1 MTEKEEENG
10 EGTLLVK
17 KKEKRQ
23 LKIAIYNKKRK
34 GWWTYHSNKNW
45 LRFAKRESEKTRWS
59 KFGWWLY

>member
-34 GWWTYHSNKNW
+34 G
-45 LRFAKRESEKTRWS
+45 
-59 KFGWWLY
+59 